1 MHYFL
6 MVDREVNKWITL
18 IYLALEVS
26 EQPQVKETTNALL
39 KELQNALKSNAL
51 FMDQI
56 QLSLKGIVRVLE
68 ALKFRF
74 LKTPMRWIAV

>member
-1 MHYFL
+1 
-6 MVDREVNKWITL
+6 MVDREANKWIAL
-18 IYLALEVS
+18 IDLALEIS

-39 KELQNALKSNAL
+39 KELQSALKSNAL

-68 ALKFRF
+68 ALLSLDF
-74 LKTPMRWIAV
+74 

>member
-1 MHYFL
+1 MNCPNL
-6 MVDREVNKWITL
+6 PNS
-18 IYLALEVS
+18 ALEIS
-26 EQPQVKETTNALL
+26 EQREVKETTNALL

-68 ALKFRF
+68 ALLSLDF
-74 LKTPMRWIAV
+74 

>member
-1 MHYFL
+1 M
-6 MVDREVNKWITL
+6 
-18 IYLALEVS
+18 
-26 EQPQVKETTNALL
+26 L

-68 ALKFRF
+68 ALKFGF
-74 LKTPMRWIAV
+74 LKTPTR

>member
-1 MHYFL
+1 MNCPNL
-6 MVDREVNKWITL
+6 PRLD
-18 IYLALEVS
+18 LEVS

-39 KELQNALKSNAL
+39 KELQSALKSNAL

-68 ALKFRF
+68 VLLSLDF
-74 LKTPMRWIAV
+74 